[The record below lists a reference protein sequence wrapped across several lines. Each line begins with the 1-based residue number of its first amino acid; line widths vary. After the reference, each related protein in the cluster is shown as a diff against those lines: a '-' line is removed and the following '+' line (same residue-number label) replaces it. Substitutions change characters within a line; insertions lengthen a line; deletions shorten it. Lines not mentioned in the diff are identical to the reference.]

1 MSYAICLDQNTPNFN
16 INNLSAN
23 GFSIYVNLGNGFNT
37 VIAQG
42 IPANLLFPFPNG
54 TCPYNVTLPQGT
66 TQILV
71 VDQCTFG
78 LDVASVFSP
87 ENIAAGT
94 ITTTCCYAI
103 INISQEPVPPP
114 TFCETCPLTFDTF
127 LTATTGSIIAGN
139 LFSTCGPITDY
150 TIGWYLNG
158 NYSSP
163 AIVSGYGNTFT
174 YQFQH
179 PLTGNSAVPVLAGNW
194 EGIIHDITINGVT
207 YSSVSGSAGGQSIPF
222 ESCFDTVVA
231 QPLKCDNGAFQ
242 GIAKYSHQ
250 YSFNS
255 QAVGAVSAPVSLT
268 YALDPT
274 TKYFAYS
281 FKAFNIDDEI
291 EIKWKSGNPNATPNP
306 SFYSQSIYLEKLILG
321 NTTTIPQGSYN
332 VPSNTP
338 TVNNIWPKVK
348 YQFYVPGSGIGTYDF
363 RRVLTLTSLPT
374 SSNPLLPDLLEI
386 TITPNPINNNTQ
398 WEAGFQCLD
407 DFICGDCHFS
417 NWPNSLPKIAT
428 ISLKKTYSCPS
439 QYIRLQISGCLQ
451 NSDWMGEQNP
461 FLTLS
466 GNLINSYTRFQPPN
480 LNPPNLNPPQ
490 SQTIQLKGTTSCA
503 LLYENPTI
511 NCSTTPDLST
521 ITLTKS
527 PGNVK
532 LTFDSASSYNYYLAS
547 LTNAFNT
554 LSTLALSSPITSPV
568 SCPAGATNI
577 NTVGAYYR
585 RFRLYVPIQL
595 SSNANCGDNTTT
607 FSTAFH
613 INDYFNITYTA
624 NPSTNF
630 WEISIPQSP
639 IIDCFTATS
648 CNDCDSQIS
657 NFIANYTNDIN
668 SWGNNFTFTTTV
680 GAKYVDPFRGTG
692 VALAFTSSDA
702 SGSVCTSQDFGS
714 AINSYGWYNT
724 VTVPFIPDLSNPG
737 SWINLTNLSAS
748 LSCSTTPYS
757 NPQIYGQD
765 AYLNYGG
772 FISAYTAR
780 FPNLTSSFNYSLSTN
795 DFELYS
801 KVGFGATGSINSTT
815 NVWPPPCPDP
825 LQRKI
830 FSYIG
835 GVSTVHSASYFVG
848 GTPTLIIDP

>member
-71 VDQCTFG
+71 VDQCNFE

-87 ENIAAGT
+87 ENIAAGN

-103 INISQEPVPPP
+103 IDISQEPVPPP

-139 LFSTCGPITDY
+139 LSSTCGPVTDY

-158 NYSSP
+158 NYSAP
-163 AIVSGYGNTFT
+163 AIISGYGNTFT

-231 QPLKCDNGAFQ
+231 QPLKCNNGAYQ
-242 GIAKYSHQ
+242 GIAKYTHQ
-250 YSFNS
+250 YTFNS
-255 QAVGAVSAPVSLT
+255 QAVGATPAPVSLT

-281 FKAFNIDDEI
+281 FKTFNVDDEL
-291 EIKWKSGNPNATPNP
+291 EIKWKSGNPSATPSPN
-306 SFYSQSIYLEKLILG
+306 FYSQSIYLEKIKIG
-321 NTTTIPQGSYN
+321 NFNTIPPGSYN
-332 VPSNTP
+332 MPSTP
-338 TVNNIWPKVK
+338 NVNNIWPKVK
-348 YQFYVPGSGIGTYDF
+348 YMLSSPTTGEDDF
-363 RRVLTLTSLPT
+363 RRVLTLTNLPT

-386 TITPNPINNNTQ
+386 TITPNSTNNNTQ
-398 WEAGFQCLD
+398 WEAGFACLD
-407 DFICGDCHFS
+407 NFICGDCAFN
-417 NWPNSLPKIAT
+417 NWPNSLPKISQ
-428 ISLKKTYSCPS
+428 IRLKKFYSCPT
-439 QYIRLQISGCLQ
+439 QKIELNVTGCVQ
-451 NSDWMGEQNP
+451 NSDWMGDQNP
-461 FLTLS
+461 FTTLNGS
-466 GNLINSYTRFQPPN
+466 LIVSKGGLQGNYVNDPFLSSIP
-480 LNPPNLNPPQ
+480 LN
-490 SQTIQLKGTTSCA
+490 LKGQTLCGTIYEDPNYICA
-503 LLYENPTI
+503 SS
-511 NCSTTPDLST
+511 STGT
-521 ITLTKS
+521 ITLTAVT
-527 PGNVK
+527 GNVK
-532 LTFDSASSYNYYLAS
+532 LTFNDVNDYNHYLTS
-547 LTNAFNT
+547 LTNAFNS
-554 LSTLALSSPITSPV
+554 LSTLNLPSPITGSVP
-568 SCPAGATNI
+568 CPAGSTNI
-577 NTVGAYYR
+577 NAVSAYYR

-595 SSNANCGDNTTT
+595 SSNANCGDNTTL

-624 NPSTNF
+624 NPASNF
-630 WEISIPQSP
+630 WEISIPRSQ
-639 IIDCFTATS
+639 IVDCFTATS
-648 CNDCDSQIS
+648 CNNCDNIISTFIS
-657 NFIANYTNDIN
+657 NYNNDIL
-668 SWGNNFTFTTTV
+668 NNTTFTTNV
-680 GAKYVDPFRGTG
+680 GSKYVNPFRGTG
-692 VALAFTSSDA
+692 VSLVSSTPDS
-702 SGSVCTSQDFGS
+702 SGSICLPSFSPYGY
-714 AINSYGWYNT
+714 SYYNWYST
-724 VTVPFIPDLSNPG
+724 ITVPFIPDLSNPG

-748 LSCSTTPYS
+748 LPCNTTPY
-757 NPQIYGQD
+757 IYAGSGIGDQ
-765 AYLNYGG
+765 ALTYGG
-772 FISAYTAR
+772 YILGYSVR
-780 FPNLTSSFNYSLSTN
+780 FPNITSSFNYSLSTN
-795 DFELYS
+795 NFELYS
-801 KVGFGATGSINSTT
+801 LVGYGTTGSQNYYTAG
-815 NVWPPPCPDP
+815 WPPPCPDP
-825 LQRKI
+825 SQQKI